1 MIFRPES
8 ISPAQALFLVGSA
21 VDYTGD
27 MANLPGEGGI
37 VGVSSDGKYASMIL
51 SDGRRIS
58 QFPTALMGRPENR
71 RGCAVCIIV
80 TGETLSDDTIAKLH
94 TAAALRDAQTMAG
107 EIEEAKAR
115 DTEREQLD
123 AQYPDFERGR
133 GAKVAATN
141 LRKVLKARFTGVKF
155 SVRRDGSSIDIR
167 WTDGP
172 IESAVKEAIARFK
185 AGRFD
190 GMTDCY
196 EYDRDVWHDLFGSAQ
211 YIFTQRAHSDTLV
224 AVAIDAVVREY
235 GEKDRPSVEQFR
247 SGDAFNRGPLEYSRM
262 DSTNYSWQTL
272 IHRAL
277 CQLNV

>member
-8 ISPAQALFLVGSA
+8 ISPAQALFLVGAA

-37 VGVSSDGKYASMIL
+37 VEVSSDGKYASMIL

-71 RGCAVCIIV
+71 RGCAVRIIV
-80 TGETLSDDTIAKLH
+80 TGETLSDDSIAKLH
-94 TAAALRDAQTMAG
+94 TAAALRDAQTRAK
-107 EIEEAKAR
+107 EREEAKAR

-123 AQYPDFERGR
+123 AQYPDFERGQ
-133 GAKVAATN
+133 GSKVAAVN
-141 LRKVLKARFTGVKF
+141 IRKVLKGTFPKVKF
-155 SVRRDGSSIDIR
+155 SVRCDGSAIRVR

-172 IESAVKEAIARFK
+172 IAQAVTEAIARFE

-196 EYDRDVWHDLFGSAQ
+196 EYRRDVWHDLFGSVQ
-211 YIFTQRAHSDTLV
+211 YIFEERAHSDALV
-224 AVAIDAVVREY
+224 EKAIAVVAEQY
-235 GEKDRPSVEQFR
+235 GDKDRPTVEQFS
-247 SGDAFNRGPLEYSRM
+247 SGDAYRRSPLADSQMAPM
-262 DSTNYSWQTL
+262 DYSWQNL
-272 IHRAL
+272 VHRAL
-277 CQLNV
+277 RQLEG